1 MMHATAQVAGNIARR
16 VGSGVLTV
24 KLEKVPTMRA
34 RGSARYTVTMAA
46 QAVGGGESVRLTDA
60 RGYVRALTLSDVGAW
75 LSKYM
80 SGAPIEVRLIVPD
93 ASTLP
98 AHWTAARITAMD
110 DKLAAINPDAMRSEA
125 AAKKNTVKDWADSGR
140 RDAVNEAADNM
151 IECAQLVDWLRN
163 AGAPWPGDGVEDD
176 DGGSSAPPPPPP
188 ARWEDVAAPHPEPPG

>member
-16 VGSGVLTV
+16 VGSGVFTV
-24 KLEKVPTMRA
+24 TLQKVPTIRA
-34 RGSARYTVTMAA
+34 RGSARYAVTMAA

-75 LSKYM
+75 LSKYL
-80 SGAPIEVRLIVPD
+80 SGAAIEVRLIVPD
-93 ASTLP
+93 ASSLP

-110 DKLAAINPDAMRSEA
+110 EKLAALNPDAMRADA

-151 IECAQLVDWLRN
+151 IECAQLVDWLRD
-163 AGAPWPGDGVEDD
+163 AGAPWPGV
-176 DGGSSAPPPPPP
+176 GGEGNGGGTPPPPPP
-188 ARWEDVAAPHPEPPG
+188 GGA